1 MYDSGTGGGDF
12 GRGGMGGINM
22 GLRGG
27 EVRGLGGLLK
37 LVGLGGSLGLVGL
50 GGTRR
55 LVWLE
60 GLDEEIELWKLNG
73 GLDEQNVSKG
83 LKDWGE
89 MGDPACGLWRRLRE
103 RRRESPDGV
112 MPTGSRLSTGLE

>member
-1 MYDSGTGGGDF
+1 
-12 GRGGMGGINM
+12 M

-27 EVRGLGGLLK
+27 VRGLGGLLK
-37 LVGLGGSLGLVGL
+37 FVGLGGTLGLVGL

-60 GLDEEIELWKLNG
+60 GLDEEPELWKLNG
-73 GLDEQNVSKG
+73 GLDEQNASKG

-89 MGDPACGLWRRLRE
+89 MGETVSCGLWWRLRE
-103 RRRESPDGV
+103 KWRESPDGV
-112 MPTGSRLSTGLE
+112 VPTGSLLSTGLE